1 MYKIYKNTILY
12 FNARTLLSIRAPF
25 KFVPS
30 ELGLA
35 GKLAGRLGMDSNR
48 NRFEVVGVVTVIG
61 GVAGP
66 GSLILLFRLSL
77 SPARD
82 LPPTPPS

>member
-1 MYKIYKNTILY
+1 
-12 FNARTLLSIRAPF
+12 LSIRALL

-30 ELGLA
+30 EFGLA
-35 GKLAGRLGMDSNR
+35 GKLAGRLGIDSNR
-48 NRFEVVGVVTVIG
+48 KRFEVVGVVTTVIG

>member
-1 MYKIYKNTILY
+1 MQYLNIH
-12 FNARTLLSIRAPF
+12 TLLSIRALL

-35 GKLAGRLGMDSNR
+35 GKLTGRLGIDSNR
-48 NRFEVVGVVTVIG
+48 NRFEVVGVETVI

>member
-1 MYKIYKNTILY
+1 MTINIYYIHT
-12 FNARTLLSIRAPF
+12 FLSTRALF
-25 KFVPS
+25 KMVVS

-35 GKLAGRLGMDSNR
+35 GKLAGRLGIGSNR
-48 NRFEVVGVVTVIG
+48 NRFELVGVVTVIDG
-61 GVAGP
+61 IAGP

>member
-1 MYKIYKNTILY
+1 MHFNT
-12 FNARTLLSIRAPF
+12 RTLLSIRTLL

-35 GKLAGRLGMDSNR
+35 GKLAGRLGIDSNR
-48 NRFEVVGVVTVIG
+48 KRFEVVGVVTVIG

>member
-1 MYKIYKNTILY
+1 MNYRKAIH
-12 FNARTLLSIRAPF
+12 TLLSTRALRKLVP
-25 KFVPS
+25 PS

-35 GKLAGRLGMDSNR
+35 GRLAGRLGNGSNR
-48 NRFEVVGVVTVIG
+48 NRFEVVGVETVI